1 MDLQVGVKILMKN
14 KEGNYLVLLRSAVK
28 YPDAGAQWE
37 IVGGRIDPGSPLLE
51 NLKREVREET
61 GLEITGMPKLIAG
74 QDILKSTKHIV
85 RLTYMGEGS
94 GDVVLSDEH
103 TDYKWLP
110 IEEIK
115 KLDPIDGYL
124 KEVLENLN

>member
-1 MDLQVGVKILMKN
+1 MELQVGVKILMKN
-14 KEGNYLVLLRSAVK
+14 EKGKYLVLLRSAIK
-28 YPDAGAQWE
+28 YPDAGEQWE

-51 NLKREVREET
+51 NLKREVKEET
-61 GLEITGMPKLIAG
+61 GLEITGKPKLIAA

-85 RLTYMGEGS
+85 RLTYIGEGS

-103 TDYKWLP
+103 TDFKWLSL
-110 IEEIK
+110 EDIK

-124 KEVLENLN
+124 TEVLKTL